1 MGNLLEKIHSPE
13 DLQGLSRKEL
23 DKLCEEL
30 RAVIIQ
36 TVSDNGGHLASN
48 LGVVELTVALA
59 LAFQPPRDA
68 IVWDVGHQ
76 SYSYKLLTGR
86 YQNFSTLRQEGGI
99 SGFPCREESPCDK
112 FTSGHSSASISSAL
126 GLSAANHLQ
135 NCPIT
140 PCLSPRMWA
149 LWPDTCPI
157 CGPGRDISR

>member
-48 LGVVELTVALA
+48 LGVVELTVALC
-59 LAFQPPRDA
+59 LAFSPPRDA

-76 SYSYKLLTGR
+76 SYPYKLLTGR
-86 YQNFSTLRQEGGI
+86 YPEFSTLRREGGL
-99 SGFPCREESPCDK
+99 SGFPNREESPCDR
-112 FTSGHSSASISSAL
+112 FTSGHSSASIS
-126 GLSAANHLQ
+126 
-135 NCPIT
+135 
-140 PCLSPRMWA
+140 
-149 LWPDTCPI
+149 
-157 CGPGRDISR
+157 